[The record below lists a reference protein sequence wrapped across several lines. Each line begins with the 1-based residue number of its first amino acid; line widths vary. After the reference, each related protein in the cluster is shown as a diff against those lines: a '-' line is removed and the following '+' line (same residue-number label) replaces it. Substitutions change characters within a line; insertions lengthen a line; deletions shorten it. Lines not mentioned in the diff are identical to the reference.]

1 MWTSSS
7 SNDTSENHSPLSSE
21 PDVVVATPAVDLC
34 GAHAEHLA
42 APALD
47 IDRYPA
53 QAPLLN
59 RAAGAHGTGAAGQG
73 LAFDPALIGPHP
85 PEAGSVG
92 RDEVDVGALRRQ
104 RRVKPQ
110 GSPALHQPDGVHIV
124 DEDDEVRHADSG
136 EHGLPFACC
145 E

>member
-7 SNDTSENHSPLSSE
+7 SNDTSENHSPLSRE
-21 PDVVVATPAVDLC
+21 PDVVVATTGLGLC
-34 GAHAEHLA
+34 GADTKHPA

-59 RAAGAHGTGAAGQG
+59 RAASAHGTGAAGQG

-92 RDEVDVGALRRQ
+92 RDEVDVGAFRRQ

-110 GSPALHQPDGVHIV
+110 GPPAHYQRDGVHVI

-136 EHGLPFACC
+136 QHGLPFACC